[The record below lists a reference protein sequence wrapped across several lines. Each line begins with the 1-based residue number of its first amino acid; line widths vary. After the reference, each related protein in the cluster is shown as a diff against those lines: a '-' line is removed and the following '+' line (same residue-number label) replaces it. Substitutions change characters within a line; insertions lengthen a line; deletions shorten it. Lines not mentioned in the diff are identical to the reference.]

1 MTNNKFSVT
10 RKTENGKRKTEKTE
24 NWGLLIYIVNSTN
37 KKTQKYKHMSVL
49 SELKQDLQRIG
60 ESVYSETSQKPGRDE
75 YGNQLLGGIGSEGI
89 ADATY
94 LASSA
99 RIIQR
104 GKRRRPQGY
113 WQTRMT
119 TSGLNYSQEMQAEAM
134 LNVADPT
141 ADVADM
147 VLDDEADDAEAFA
160 KKLDDRMEQRIDGYK
175 NSMTATSGSNDL
187 YQIESRMDRIKD
199 RLKSEL
205 V

>member
-1 MTNNKFSVT
+1 
-10 RKTENGKRKTEKTE
+10 
-24 NWGLLIYIVNSTN
+24 
-37 KKTQKYKHMSVL
+37 
-49 SELKQDLQRIG
+49 
-60 ESVYSETSQKPGRDE
+60 
-75 YGNQLLGGIGSEGI
+75 
-89 ADATY
+89 
-94 LASSA
+94 
-99 RIIQR
+99 
-104 GKRRRPQGY
+104 
-113 WQTRMT
+113 MT

>member
-1 MTNNKFSVT
+1 
-10 RKTENGKRKTEKTE
+10 
-24 NWGLLIYIVNSTN
+24 
-37 KKTQKYKHMSVL
+37 MSVL

-75 YGNQLLGGIGSEGI
+75 YSNQLLGGIGSEGI

>member
-1 MTNNKFSVT
+1 
-10 RKTENGKRKTEKTE
+10 
-24 NWGLLIYIVNSTN
+24 
-37 KKTQKYKHMSVL
+37 MSVL
-49 SELKQDLQRIG
+49 HELKQDLQRIG

-75 YGNQLLGGIGSEGI
+75 YSNQLLGGIGSEGI

>member
-1 MTNNKFSVT
+1 
-10 RKTENGKRKTEKTE
+10 
-24 NWGLLIYIVNSTN
+24 
-37 KKTQKYKHMSVL
+37 MSVL

-75 YGNQLLGGIGSEGI
+75 YSNQLLGGIGSEGI

-113 WQTRMT
+113 CQTRMT